1 MKNLKKKVVATL
13 ISLSIVAMFGF
24 VTPTFATVVPAD
36 PCTAGGDILGLGCAK
51 VKGLGTNDIRLTIA
65 SMISVALGL
74 MGTVVVVIII
84 WAGFR
89 WMTAGG
95 NSDEVDKA
103 KTQIGQAVIG
113 LAIILSAYSLTYF
126 ITESLLNATIG

>member
-1 MKNLKKKVVATL
+1 MKNLKKKIVATL
-13 ISLSIVAMFGF
+13 ISLSIVALFGF
-24 VTPTFATVVPAD
+24 VTPTFAAPAAD
-36 PCTAGGDILGLGCAK
+36 PCTAGGDILGLGCAQ
-51 VKGLGTNDIRLTIA
+51 VDGLGNTDIRVTIA
-65 SMISVALGL
+65 RIISVALGL

-103 KTQIGQAVIG
+103 KTQISQAVIG
-113 LAIILSAYSLTYF
+113 LAIILSAYSLTQF
-126 ITESLLNATIG
+126 ITSSLLTATRG